1 MVIRTMPLAPE
12 EIEYVRKALGREP
25 SREELA
31 ILEAEWSEHCSYKS
45 TKKLLRTLPTKAPWV
60 LVEPGRD
67 AGAIRLFDDVALVAR
82 IESHNHPS
90 AIDPY
95 NGAAT
100 GIGGIIRD
108 VLSLGA
114 KPVLLLDSLYLG
126 CLDDDYV
133 RWLAKGIVKGI
144 SDYGNRVG
152 VPTAAGQTWFA
163 KTYNKQPLVNVACIG
178 LVHPGKILEG
188 RVEPGDIIVLAGNT
202 TGRDGLLGSSFASK
216 PLSGNEED
224 LAAIQVGN
232 PFLEKLLIDAL
243 QEAFKKHVLRH
254 VKDLGGGGLAT
265 AIIETAAQNNVGFRV
280 HLDRVHLRE
289 RDLSA
294 VETIVSESQE
304 RMLLVPYRDKLG
316 ELLEILDRY
325 GVEYSVIG
333 YFTRSK
339 RAVFLYRGIPVADL
353 PIELAV
359 NPPTPRREINPLP
372 PPPPLPKL
380 EADIVD
386 TLIRVLR
393 GPRVGSKA
401 WIYESY
407 DWGVGGRTIGVPG
420 AYDAAVVWLRDGTL
434 RGFAAALHGNPRY
447 TRLDPFRGAA
457 LSLAEAYRKVASVG
471 AEPLAVLDNVNSG
484 NPEKPWQHA
493 YTAAMIEGLAWMAR
507 GLGLPVIGGNVS
519 LYNEDSE
526 GNMIDP
532 VTSVLVVGRV
542 SDVSRVFPNSLQ
554 GCGPVLLAG
563 ITEPELGG
571 SEVAEIILGK
581 PVGRPPKPRPSME
594 KRVAQL
600 AKLLAQEQLA
610 CSAHSVGIGG
620 VLVALAKMT
629 IRGRRGL
636 EVSLKTVCEKCTAFE
651 AAFSETPARI
661 LFEVKEDKLDLVYE
675 YAAKLGVPVKIV
687 AIPIKQE
694 KLVIKINNYMHQ
706 ISIDTLVEAYTW
718 AEKNLVRPKGD

>member
-1 MVIRTMPLAPE
+1 MVIYTMPLASE
-12 EIEYVRKALGREP
+12 EIEYARKVLGREP

-45 TKKLLRTLPTKAPWV
+45 TKRLLRKLPTKAPWV
-60 LVEPGRD
+60 LVGPGRD
-67 AGAIRLFDDVALVAR
+67 AGAIKLFDDVALVAR

-90 AIDPY
+90 AVDPY

-114 KPVLLLDSLYLG
+114 KPALLLDALYLG
-126 CLDDDYV
+126 YPDDSHA

-152 VPTAAGQTWFA
+152 VPTAAGQAWFA

-178 LVHPGKILEG
+178 LVHPDKILEG

-216 PLSGNEED
+216 PLSGDEED

-243 QEAFKKHVLRH
+243 QEAFEKRVLRH

-265 AIIETAAQNNVGFRV
+265 AVIETAAQNSVGFRV

-289 RDLSA
+289 QDLSA
-294 VETIVSESQE
+294 VEIIVSESQE
-304 RMLLVPYRDKLG
+304 RMLLVPYRDSLG
-316 ELLEILDRY
+316 ELLEILDKY

-333 YFTRSK
+333 YFTRDK
-339 RAVFLYRGIPVADL
+339 RAVFLYKGIPVADL
-353 PIELAV
+353 PVELAA
-359 NPPTPRREINPLP
+359 NPPTPRRETSSLP
-372 PPPPLPKL
+372 PPPPLPRL
-380 EADIVD
+380 EADIVE
-386 TLIRVLR
+386 TLLKMLR
-393 GPRVGSKA
+393 SPRIGSKT
-401 WIYESY
+401 WIYENY
-407 DWGVGGRTIGVPG
+407 DWGVGGRTVGVPG
-420 AYDAAVVWLRDGTL
+420 AYDAAVMWLRDGTL
-434 RGFAAALHGNPRY
+434 RGFAAAVYGNPRY

-457 LSLAEAYRKVASVG
+457 LSLAEAYRRVASVG

-493 YTAAMIEGLAWMAR
+493 YTAAMIEGLAWMAQS
-507 GLGLPVIGGNVS
+507 LGLPVIGGNVS

-542 SDVSRVFPNSLQ
+542 DDVSKALPNSLQ
-554 GCGPVLLAG
+554 GCGPVLLVG
-563 ITEPELGG
+563 VTEPELGG
-571 SEVAEIILGK
+571 SEAAEIILGK
-581 PVGRPPKPRPSME
+581 PAGRPPKLRPSME
-594 KRVAQL
+594 KRVALL

-610 CSAHSVGIGG
+610 CSAHSVGVGG
-620 VLVALAKMT
+620 VLVALVKMA

-636 EVSLKTVCEKCTAFE
+636 EVSLQTVCEKCTAFE
-651 AAFSETPARI
+651 AAFSETAARI
-661 LFEVKEDKLDLVYE
+661 LFEVRSDDLGLVHK
-675 YAAKLGVPVKIV
+675 YAAELDVPVRTV
-687 AIPIKQE
+687 ARPIKQE
-694 KLVIKINNYMHQ
+694 KLVIKTSDYMHQ
-706 ISIDTLVEAYTW
+706 ISLGTLVEAYTW
-718 AEKNLVRPKGD
+718 TEKNLIGSKSD